1 MDKDRENSIFTY
13 KTPYISF
20 PRFPNKITIDG
31 HMVNDYLHPDIMS
44 RLIDNLCKKINLN
57 DFEAVLVNM
66 KGGKYLYD
74 EIVKRK
80 GEPKR
85 MEVIEYHRPEKGF
98 GAIVVIPVSRDLY
111 NKKCLLVDDILDSG
125 GVSNEIG
132 KNLSADSASVFVVKK
147 RGIVNQIEIN
157 NKLVAVEIDD
167 VWVGGCGMNLETLG
181 DGLPKDFSRDYPG
194 IIVKI
199 Q

>member
-1 MDKDRENSIFTY
+1 MKERKNYTFD
-13 KTPYISF
+13 TPYISF
-20 PRFPNKITIDG
+20 PNPPKKIMLDG
-31 HMVNDYLHPDIMS
+31 HEVYDYIHPEIMKG
-44 RLIDNLCKKINLN
+44 LIDNLCKKIILE
-57 DFEAVLVNM
+57 DFDAVLVNM

-85 MEVIEYHRPEKGF
+85 MDLIEYHRPEKGF

-111 NKKCLLVDDILDSG
+111 GKKCLKVDDILDSG
-125 GVSNEIG
+125 GVNFEIG
-132 KNLSADSASVFVVKK
+132 KNLSTDSTSVFVVRK
-147 RGIVNQIEIN
+147 RGINNQINLE
-157 NKLVAVEIDD
+157 NKIVAVEIDD
-167 VWVGGCGMNLETLG
+167 VWVGGCGMNLESEG
-181 DGLPKDFSRDYPG
+181 DDLPKDFSRECPR